1 MQRFL
6 SPLFHV
12 QAMADLASVGVTH
25 PSNYLQAQRIHN
37 DAIAVIQSRTS
48 ATMQGVIKST
58 RTMHEGLAQARTR
71 RPEISRRHRA
81 LPDTCLIY
89 PVFFARRC
97 DK

>member
-37 DAIAVIQSRTS
+37 DAILLIQSRTR
-48 ATMQGVIKST
+48 ATVQQVISST
-58 RTMHEGLAQARTR
+58 QTMHQGIAQARTR

-97 DK
+97 NK